1 MLLIYTFKIAPR
13 FTYIMKQIFTRI
25 LGIDIIFTTKVEDF
39 IKHSGPKITYSKLPL
54 QNEFFI
60 RSSDLLF
67 EHGIRDFQIQ
77 LEEWDG
83 IPCFFN
89 TNDISAIPYDI
100 FAASFYLLTRY
111 EEYLPY
117 LKDHHGRFPPSES
130 FAFQNE
136 VLKYPLIDIWA
147 FAFLKKLKERFPT
160 IESKERKFKYT
171 SIIDV
176 TTSHCFAHRGVV
188 RGLAGFFLD
197 IGRFKIKRVL
207 QRLSVVLKLKKD
219 PYDNYFELIDWHKEL
234 DIKSMFFFQFAEY
247 STYDKNVSPENNSFK
262 YLIKAVADYSEVS
275 LSASFSSF
283 NNVDLL
289 KEEKN
294 RLANVINKPVN
305 HVRLRYNRIDAPGT
319 YRNLV
324 EAEFTDDY
332 TMGYTHEIGFKAG
345 TCTPFY
351 FYDVA
356 IDVQQPIKIHP
367 FAVHDYALAKVTSEE
382 EALELLEGVYQE
394 VKKVNGH
401 FITIFS
407 NELLGQEH
415 SFNWLELYKKVIEK
429 YHA

>member
-207 QRLSVVLKLKKD
+207 QRLSVVLKLIKD

-262 YLIKAVADYSEVS
+262 YLIKAVSDYSEVS

-382 EALELLEGVYQE
+382 EALELLEGVYQQ

-415 SFNWLELYKKVIEK
+415 SFSWLELYKKVIEK
-429 YHA
+429 YHV

>member
-1 MLLIYTFKIAPR
+1 M
-13 FTYIMKQIFTRI
+13 
-25 LGIDIIFTTKVEDF
+25 
-39 IKHSGPKITYSKLPL
+39 
-54 QNEFFI
+54 
-60 RSSDLLF
+60 
-67 EHGIRDFQIQ
+67 
-77 LEEWDG
+77 
-83 IPCFFN
+83 
-89 TNDISAIPYDI
+89 
-100 FAASFYLLTRY
+100 
-111 EEYLPY
+111 
-117 LKDHHGRFPPSES
+117 
-130 FAFQNE
+130 
-136 VLKYPLIDIWA
+136 
-147 FAFLKKLKERFPT
+147 
-160 IESKERKFKYT
+160 
-171 SIIDV
+171 
-176 TTSHCFAHRGVV
+176 
-188 RGLAGFFLD
+188 
-197 IGRFKIKRVL
+197 L

-429 YHA
+429 YHV